1 MSGLVTHI
9 TSEIQ
14 VHLSNK
20 EFSLG
25 SRAWR
30 FTDKGWPVLSSEPP
44 PPNKQT
50 ASHHL
55 LCGWCARV
63 CYSCIALNNYRR
75 RSRYLAISSQSHNLK
90 LIIVGTPQSSG
101 PLSTR
106 SLVFIPPSSIILIQL
121 EPSKCNCP
129 SAVAMSS
136 TILINFL
143 NFISRDLLLL
153 LSSGVPGTGWWCCD
167 LTASGDLRCPVSTV
181 AQLRRTLVTVFSAST
196 STSYKSWTRS
206 ILSTMAHLLEHN
218 VFFCPCTHKPLQTYA
233 FT

>member
-1 MSGLVTHI
+1 MCPRLLFLHRAQQLP
-9 TSEIQ
+9 EEEP
-14 VHLSNK
+14 LSC
-20 EFSLG
+20 
-25 SRAWR
+25 
-30 FTDKGWPVLSSEPP
+30 
-44 PPNKQT
+44 
-50 ASHHL
+50 HL
-55 LCGWCARV
+55 LT
-63 CYSCIALNNYRR
+63 I
-75 RSRYLAISSQSHNLK
+75 SQSETHHSCH
-90 LIIVGTPQSSG
+90 SSD
-101 PLSTR
+101 PLSTQ